1 MSRAFAFWTGGK
13 DAHYALYRAVQAGV
27 DCDMLLCFV
36 DASTELIMSSRVPPE
51 LMEEQTKLVGIP
63 MMKLRVTRD
72 TFERE
77 VRNTLFDLRSQG
89 ITLGIF
95 AERAATDRRDY
106 YRRMLADFDMRAVF
120 PLWGIPAPLLLERE
134 RKLMRSI
141 VVRIDRKLSE
151 SYLGR
156 EVDAEFVEYLHENG
170 FDICGEGGE
179 YDTFV
184 CRSPLMDGEI
194 FLTHAERR
202 ATPEAI
208 GIEIDYWK
216 VEADAEE

>member
-1 MSRAFAFWTGGK
+1 MSKAFAFWSGGK
-13 DAHYALYRAVQAGV
+13 DAHYALYRAVQAGA
-27 DCDMLLCFV
+27 DCDMLICFI
-36 DASTELIMSSRVPPE
+36 DAATELVMSNRLPPE
-51 LMEEQTKLVGIP
+51 LIEEQAKLIGIP
-63 MMKLRVTRD
+63 MIKLRVTRD

-77 VRNTLFDLRSQG
+77 VRNTLFDLRTQG

-95 AERAATDRRDY
+95 SEISAVDRRDY
-106 YRRMLADFDMRAVF
+106 YRNLLAGFDMRAVF
-120 PLWGIPAPLLLERE
+120 PLWGVPAPLLVERE
-134 RKLMRSI
+134 RKLMRSVI
-141 VVRIDRKLSE
+141 VRVDRRLSE

-156 EVDAEFVEYLHENG
+156 EVDAEFIEYMQENG
-170 FDICGEGGE
+170 FDICGEDGE

-208 GIEIDYWK
+208 GLEIDYWK
-216 VEADAEE
+216 VEVEA